1 MESFRS
7 VFKTEK
13 TGLKLSTSSAT
24 NVFSAVSDM
33 EAVSEHRPFFES
45 LYSKYPLECI
55 DGMDAYFYFLLT
67 RKICVLGHFI
77 RYLAPDKADLL
88 SRVLKDARP
97 LHESRIHDAIE
108 FTNGHASEI
117 FASSEKDEF
126 GLRHAAVD
134 FITFFQKKIQP
145 RVFECLCQGSP
156 GIAVNYFERL
166 QNVFDRNPAL
176 FSLLFPS
183 GHLEDIKSLGLESVL
198 DIWGNKYGSQQ
209 YRQRIDSLLDV
220 LCQEVESLTI
230 DSHDGIQ
237 ILETAVVMKTVYPF
251 LVKIKRP
258 EANVLSGKIKIAEA
272 LVLESLWNS
281 EGCTHISINIPA
293 FPIEKWKSDK
303 NGRAKLL
310 LLTHRQDPPGGRKYE
325 SLLSMKHEF
334 SLVDVQFPAGEFL
347 TTFQQNRLLFWAF
360 AETLKFH
367 AILFD
372 DDAFDDYS
380 ELVRSEIK
388 VIAGE
393 LDQSEN
399 GLEKDTAFL
408 FGMLDDV
415 RDASNHSREQNEA
428 SCYGSSM
435 FICSFIEKLLRVV
448 YARMAPDEQYI
459 SDAVTLGDLLNK
471 DNKSM
476 ISLLGKEHLL
486 SIGYFLIKTP
496 QTNIGCNCRN
506 ALAHWFP
513 EIKPAM
519 MNSSLAST
527 LLWLFTDV
535 LNSVFLYFEA
545 DKNDCSDNET
555 SGS

>member
-1 MESFRS
+1 M
-7 VFKTEK
+7 
-13 TGLKLSTSSAT
+13 
-24 NVFSAVSDM
+24 N
-33 EAVSEHRPFFES
+33 
-45 LYSKYPLECI
+45 
-55 DGMDAYFYFLLT
+55 
-67 RKICVLGHFI
+67 
-77 RYLAPDKADLL
+77 
-88 SRVLKDARP
+88 SR
-97 LHESRIHDAIE
+97 
-108 FTNGHASEI
+108 
-117 FASSEKDEF
+117 
-126 GLRHAAVD
+126 
-134 FITFFQKKIQP
+134 
-145 RVFECLCQGSP
+145 
-156 GIAVNYFERL
+156 
-166 QNVFDRNPAL
+166 
-176 FSLLFPS
+176 
-183 GHLEDIKSLGLESVL
+183 
-198 DIWGNKYGSQQ
+198 
-209 YRQRIDSLLDV
+209 
-220 LCQEVESLTI
+220 
-230 DSHDGIQ
+230 
-237 ILETAVVMKTVYPF
+237 
-251 LVKIKRP
+251 
-258 EANVLSGKIKIAEA
+258 
-272 LVLESLWNS
+272 
-281 EGCTHISINIPA
+281 
-293 FPIEKWKSDK
+293 
-303 NGRAKLL
+303 
-310 LLTHRQDPPGGRKYE
+310 
-325 SLLSMKHEF
+325 
-334 SLVDVQFPAGEFL
+334 
-347 TTFQQNRLLFWAF
+347 WAF